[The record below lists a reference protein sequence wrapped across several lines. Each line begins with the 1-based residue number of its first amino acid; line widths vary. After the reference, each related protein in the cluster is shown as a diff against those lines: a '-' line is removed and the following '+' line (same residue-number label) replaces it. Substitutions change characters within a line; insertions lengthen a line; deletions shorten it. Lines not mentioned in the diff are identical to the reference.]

1 MDMSE
6 KNIITTLATAFVLS
20 ALSLTLAGATDATDD
35 INPEDFTVTIDNPFF
50 PLQPGTTF
58 IYKGRKQLSKERD
71 EFAVTDRTIVI
82 DGATC
87 RVVHDRVFVRG
98 VLPEDTFDYFA
109 QDRDGNVW
117 YFGEDT
123 KELDRHGRVVTT
135 EGTWRAGVNGAQPGV
150 IMEAHPRVNDHYFQE
165 VAAPLAQ
172 DEAIV
177 LNLHEIV
184 AVPFGKFTNCLQTK
198 EFTQLEPGNI
208 EHKFYARG
216 IGFILSIVV
225 KGGKERLALV
235 NTVRK
240 P

>member
-1 MDMSE
+1 
-6 KNIITTLATAFVLS
+6 
-20 ALSLTLAGATDATDD
+20 
-35 INPEDFTVTIDNPFF
+35 
-50 PLQPGTTF
+50 
-58 IYKGRKQLSKERD
+58 
-71 EFAVTDRTIVI
+71 
-82 DGATC
+82 
-87 RVVHDRVFVRG
+87 VRG
-98 VLPEDTFDYFA
+98 VLPADTFDYFA

>member
-1 MDMSE
+1 M
-6 KNIITTLATAFVLS
+6 KRQHTITVLAAGLALS
-20 ALSLTLAGATDATDD
+20 AVNFTVAAPTPATDD
-35 INPEDFTVTIDNPFF
+35 INAENFTTNIDNPFF

-58 IYKGRKQLSKERD
+58 IYKGSKEASKQRD
-71 EFAVTDRTIVI
+71 EFAVTDRTVVI
-82 DGATC
+82 DGVTC
-87 RVVHDRVFVRG
+87 RVVHDKVFMQG
-98 VLPEDTFDYFA
+98 VLQEDTFDYFA
-109 QDRDGNVW
+109 QDVDGNVW

-123 KELDRHGRVVTT
+123 EELDSKGRVVST
-135 EGTWRAGVNGAQPGV
+135 EGTWRAGVDGAQPGV
-150 IMEAHPRVNDHYFQE
+150 IMEAHPKVNDHYFQE
-165 VAAPLAQ
+165 VAAPIAQ

-216 IGFILSIVV
+216 VGFILGVVV

-235 NTVRK
+235 NIVRGR
-240 P
+240 

>member
-1 MDMSE
+1 M
-6 KNIITTLATAFVLS
+6 KRQHAITVLAAGLALS
-20 ALSLTLAGATDATDD
+20 AVNFTVAAPTPVTDD
-35 INPEDFTVTIDNPFF
+35 INAENFTTNIDNPFF

-58 IYKGRKQLSKERD
+58 IYKGSKEGSKQRD
-71 EFAVTDRTIVI
+71 EFAVTDRTVVI
-82 DGATC
+82 DGVTC
-87 RVVHDRVFVRG
+87 RVVHDKVFMQG
-98 VLPEDTFDYFA
+98 VLQEDTFDYFA
-109 QDRDGNVW
+109 QDVDGNVW

-123 KELDRHGRVVTT
+123 EELDSKGRVVST
-135 EGTWRAGVNGAQPGV
+135 EGTWRAGVDGAQPGV
-150 IMEAHPRVNDHYFQE
+150 IMEAHPKVNDHYFQE
-165 VAAPLAQ
+165 VAAPIAQ

-216 IGFILSIVV
+216 VGFILGVVV

-235 NTVRK
+235 NIVRGR
-240 P
+240 

>member
-1 MDMSE
+1 M
-6 KNIITTLATAFVLS
+6 KRQHTITVLAAGLALS
-20 ALSLTLAGATDATDD
+20 ALNFTVAAPTPATDD
-35 INPEDFTVTIDNPFF
+35 INPENFTTIINNPFL
-50 PLQPGTTF
+50 PLEPGNTF
-58 IYKGRKQLSKERD
+58 IYKGSKEGSKQRD
-71 EFAVTDRTIVI
+71 MFAVTDRTIVI
-82 DGATC
+82 DGVTC
-87 RVVHDRVFVRG
+87 RVVHDRVFMQG
-98 VLPEDTFDYFA
+98 VLQEDTFDYFA

-123 KELDRHGRVVTT
+123 KELDRHGRVVSTA
-135 EGTWRAGVNGAQPGV
+135 GTWRAGVDGARPGV
-150 IMEAHPRVNDHYFQE
+150 IMEAHPKVNDHYFQE
-165 VAAPLAQ
+165 VAAPIAQ

-198 EFTQLEPGNI
+198 EFTQLEPGNV

-216 IGFILSIVV
+216 VGCILGVVV

-235 NTVRK
+235 NIVRE